1 MSVCKGKVVAVV
13 VVVVVVVLLVVFD
26 SQDDFSVVT
35 LTLVDTLV
43 FFCPTVPQKNTII
56 MSTEIMAK
64 KIGIRDR
71 ALMRLVPL
79 ASILVNET
87 NFSTII
93 FQIKQVRLMYE
104 LEVCS
109 RNEEA
114 NVTTFYC

>member
-1 MSVCKGKVVAVV
+1 MSVCKGKFEVV
-13 VVVVVVVLLVVFD
+13 VVVVVIVDLVVFD
-26 SQDDFSVVT
+26 IKDFSLVT

-43 FFCPTVPQKNTII
+43 VFCPTVPQKNTII

-87 NFSTII
+87 NFSSII
-93 FQIKQVRLMYE
+93 FQTKQVR
-104 LEVCS
+104 
-109 RNEEA
+109 
-114 NVTTFYC
+114 

>member
-1 MSVCKGKVVAVV
+1 MSVCKGKVVVV
-13 VVVVVVVLLVVFD
+13 VVVIVVLLVVFD
-26 SQDDFSVVT
+26 IEDFSLVT
-35 LTLVDTLV
+35 LTLVDTLM

-64 KIGIRDR
+64 KIGMRDI

-93 FQIKQVRLMYE
+93 FQIKQVR
-104 LEVCS
+104 
-109 RNEEA
+109 
-114 NVTTFYC
+114 